1 MDRTRLPRDLWE
13 RRGEDALTG
22 LFLRTMWDKCR
33 EQPEDPVCQLAAR
46 YGLAALEGGE
56 EP

>member
-1 MDRTRLPRDLWE
+1 MNRDLLKL
-13 RRGEDALTG
+13 LTG
-22 LFLRTMWDKCR
+22 LFLQAMWDKC
-33 EQPEDPVCQLAAR
+33 QAAPDDPVCQLAAR